1 MSTRQPCEEV
11 PGFAAVL
18 YGATPHRLEP
28 SDERQE
34 AGRLA
39 SALVLTET
47 GVLGSTDQIPPTCS
61 TGGLVRSAMR
71 LSRSWEEGPWHA
83 S

>member
-1 MSTRQPCEEV
+1 M
-11 PGFAAVL
+11 
-18 YGATPHRLEP
+18 ATKKHA
-28 SDERQE
+28 DI
-34 AGRLA
+34 GYITG
-39 SALVLTET
+39 VLTET